1 MGQGRV
7 VPIVPKCEP
16 RRWQTGADLC
26 PCSRQ
31 QRAPGS
37 MPGARSPALDFSG
50 LVRAARGRSSGL
62 RQLHTGGGKAAA
74 RAVANEPR
82 RGRCWRRRA
91 RRPGVG
97 GTVGF
102 PPPGTR
108 ARQRAS
114 AGEVPR
120 CWPDAPAKEREG
132 AALVR
137 PCYLIPIAA
146 AWLRRAWVPV
156 HRSGRREPERLRP
169 SVRPASATECR
180 CLGK

>member
-1 MGQGRV
+1 MGQGRA

-82 RGRCWRRRA
+82 RGRCWRQRA

-102 PPPGTR
+102 PPSGTR

-114 AGEVPR
+114 AGKVPR

-137 PCYLIPIAA
+137 PCYLIPNSA
-146 AWLRRAWVPV
+146 AWRRRTWGLVR
-156 HRSGRREPERLRP
+156 RSGRRGWERLRP

>member
-1 MGQGRV
+1 MVLIR
-7 VPIVPKCEP
+7 EP

-26 PCSRQ
+26 SCSRQ

-50 LVRAARGRSSGL
+50 PGRAARGRSSGL
-62 RQLHTGGGKAAA
+62 RQLPTGGGKAAA

-102 PPPGTR
+102 PPPSTTWTTKG
-108 ARQRAS
+108 QRR
-114 AGEVPR
+114 GLPR
-120 CWPDAPAKEREG
+120 CWPNAPAKERVG

-137 PCYLIPIAA
+137 PCYLIPNCA
-146 AWLRRAWVPV
+146 AWRRRAWVPV